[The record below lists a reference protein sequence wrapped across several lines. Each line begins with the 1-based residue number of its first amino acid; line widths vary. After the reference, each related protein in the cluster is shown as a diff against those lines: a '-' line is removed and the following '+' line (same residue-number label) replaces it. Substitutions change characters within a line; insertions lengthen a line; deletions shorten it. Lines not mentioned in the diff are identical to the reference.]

1 MKLQQ
6 IQKGLISM
14 MKSIKRFI
22 VTITLLSLICSV
34 FVSAYAT
41 EDTPIDYAAL
51 FAKAETVDGHSAETY
66 FYEMYQLF
74 DSDPEAFVLALS
86 KETFKTIETQ
96 AFYLAAEHDYSGMD
110 AYETV
115 LKDIG
120 QKHPNEQ
127 AVQDT
132 LYLMRMNILYIKNR
146 PNVIN
151 PNYFQENYHE
161 TVRQHFSDNPQLFL
175 TSLSTKLSTYQ
186 ANYHIRKL
194 AQAMV
199 YGSNEKELKAL
210 DDELQVCENADWADE
225 NVQTV
230 VQLLRT
236 KIDTVLNPID
246 YTALFDK
253 EATMDDGQIEG
264 YYFEVNQIF
273 EKEPTD
279 FVTALTKRPFSQI
292 YSIASAIARE
302 HQNTSEEYS
311 RLLSSIDHDYLSD
324 AAEQD
329 TLYVMR
335 LTMRCLELLLSP
347 NEEIGEALN
356 YYFKYEHRLFFKTMA
371 QMGDHQQARY
381 MQCILMD
388 RTYDELSALD
398 AALYFDSTADWAT
411 EEVKPVIEMYRNAIK
426 EVIHPTGD
434 PVPDPPAPSDP
445 SPTEPAVTI
454 PTTGQTVP
462 TAPAATFS
470 TPIDTAPSWLI
481 PIIIVSAIMA
491 IGIIVLVILKK
502 CKF

>member
-1 MKLQQ
+1 M
-6 IQKGLISM
+6 KGLISM
-14 MKSIKRFI
+14 MKSIKRFV

-34 FVSAYAT
+34 FISAYAT

-51 FAKAETVDGHSAETY
+51 FAKAETVDGHSAEAY
-66 FYEMYQLF
+66 FYEMNQLF

-110 AYETV
+110 AYEAV
-115 LKDIG
+115 LNTISQNYPD
-120 QKHPNEQ
+120 NQ

-132 LYLMRMNILYIKNR
+132 LYLMQMNILYIEDDYNT
-146 PNVIN
+146 IN
-151 PNYFQENYHE
+151 PNHFQENYHE
-161 TVRQHFSDNPQLFL
+161 TVQQYFSENSQLFL
-175 TSLSTKLSTYQ
+175 TSLCTKLSKYQ
-186 ANYHIRKL
+186 GNYHIRQFAK
-194 AQAMV
+194 AMV
-199 YGSNEKELKAL
+199 YNLNAEQLKAL
-210 DDELQVCENADWADE
+210 DADLVACEQANWVDE
-225 NVQTV
+225 NIKEVI
-230 VQLLRT
+230 QLLRN

-371 QMGDHQQARY
+371 QMSLDQQAFF
-381 MQCILMD
+381 MNGILED
-388 RTYDELSALD
+388 YNYEELKELD
-398 AALYFDSTADWAT
+398 AYLYMDSTCDWAT
-411 EEVKPVIEMYRNAIK
+411 EDVKSVIDLYRNAIK
-426 EVIHPTGD
+426 EVIYPAGD

-470 TPIDTAPSWLI
+470 TPIDTAPNWLI

>member
-1 MKLQQ
+1 MR
-6 IQKGLISM
+6 
-14 MKSIKRFI
+14 KSIKRFI
-22 VTITLLSLICSV
+22 VTIALLSVVCSL
-34 FVSAYAT
+34 FVSANAT

-51 FAKAETVDGHSAETY
+51 FAKAETVDGHSAEAY
-66 FYEMYQLF
+66 FYEMNQLF

-115 LKDIG
+115 LNDIR
-120 QKHPNEQ
+120 QKHPNDQ

-132 LYLMRMNILYIKNR
+132 LYLMQMNILYIKNR

-161 TVRQHFSDNPQLFL
+161 TVQQYFSDNPQLFL

-264 YYFEVNQIF
+264 YYYELNQIF
-273 EKEPTD
+273 QKD
-279 FVTALTKRPFSQI
+279 SVGFITALTQRPFAQI
-292 YSIASAIARE
+292 YYIGSALAWE
-302 HQNTSEEYS
+302 QNLTSEDYS
-311 RLLSSIDHDYLSD
+311 RLLDSLTWDYLSD
-324 AAEQD
+324 APQRDTMYVMQLLSKCLQITLSSSNEID
-329 TLYVMR
+329 KTLYDR
-335 LTMRCLELLLSP
+335 
-347 NEEIGEALN
+347 
-356 YYFKYEHRLFFKTMA
+356 FKQEHRLFFKTMA
-371 QMGDHQQARY
+371 QMGDQQQAQF

-388 RTYDELSALD
+388 RTYDELSTLD

-426 EVIHPTGD
+426 EVIHPAGD

-454 PTTGQTVP
+454 PTTGQTIP

>member
-1 MKLQQ
+1 MK
-6 IQKGLISM
+6 KM
-14 MKSIKRFI
+14 MKRVSVIL
-22 VTITLLSLICSV
+22 VLLSLLSLLLLPA
-34 FVSAYAT
+34 SAT
-41 EDTPIDYAAL
+41 GETPVDYAAL
-51 FAKAETVDGHSAETY
+51 FAKAETVDGHSAEAY
-66 FYEMYQLF
+66 FYEMNQLF

-86 KETFKTIETQ
+86 KETFNTIETQ
-96 AFYLAAEHDYSGMD
+96 AFNLAAEHDYSGMD
-110 AYETV
+110 AYEAV
-115 LKDIG
+115 LNTIG
-120 QKHPNEQ
+120 QKYPDNQ

-132 LYLMRMNILYIKNR
+132 LYLMRMNILYIKNQ

-151 PNYFQENYHE
+151 PNHFQENYHE

-210 DDELQVCENADWADE
+210 DDELQVCENADWAEE

-273 EKEPTD
+273 EKDPTG
-279 FVTALTKRPFSQI
+279 FITALTQRSFPQI

-302 HQNTSEEYS
+302 RQNTSEEYY
-311 RLLSSIDHDYLSD
+311 RLLFSIDHDYLSD

-335 LTMRCLELLLSP
+335 LTMRCLEIVLSP
-347 NEEIGEALN
+347 NEESGEALN
-356 YYFKYEHRLFFKTMA
+356 YYFKNEHRLYLTTMA
-371 QMGDHQQARY
+371 QMSHDQQAFY
-381 MQCILMD
+381 MNGMLGDCK
-388 RTYDELSALD
+388 YEELKELD
-398 AALYFDSTADWAT
+398 AYLYMDSTCDWAT
-411 EEVKPVIEMYRNAIK
+411 EDVKSVIDLYRNAIK
-426 EVIHPTGD
+426 EVIYPAGD
-434 PVPDPPAPSDP
+434 PDPDPPAQPDTDGPAPS
-445 SPTEPAVTI
+445 E
-454 PTTGQTVP
+454 PTTGTPAPTNPTAVDTTVP
-462 TAPAATFS
+462 TAVIGESTEIAPAT
-470 TPIDTAPSWLI
+470 SWVI
-481 PIIIVSAIMA
+481 PIVIISAVLTIA
-491 IGIIVLVILKK
+491 IVLVLVLKK
-502 CKF
+502 Q